1 VAEPLVITHRFGR
14 VGSAM
19 SSRLAT
25 LVPDA
30 TVVEFPAPGEVL
42 LTFDGI
48 WREEPGAT
56 LPDEVRWVHVLG
68 AGVGGFPFDVLDG
81 RLMTCSKGASAVSIS
96 EWVLAVMLAFEK
108 RLPES
113 FITEPPPAWNSANLG
128 VLAGTTMGLIGVG
141 AIGTEIARRALAFDM
156 RVVGLRRSA
165 RPFPRPEIEP
175 AESVLAV
182 VEEADHLVV
191 AAPATPQT
199 YHLLDKEAFAAMKD
213 GVHIVNIARG
223 SLIDQDALIDA
234 LDAGK
239 VARAS
244 LDVVDPE
251 PLPAGHPLYT
261 HPGVRLTPHIS
272 WSGPITMPRTM
283 DMFLSNLARYRA
295 GQPLQGLVD
304 VETGY

>member
-1 VAEPLVITHRFGR
+1 MAEPLVITHRFGR
-14 VGSAM
+14 VGSTM
-19 SSRLAT
+19 SSRLAA

-30 TVVEFPAPGEVL
+30 SIVEWPAPGEVL
-42 LTFDGI
+42 LTFDGV
-48 WREEPGAT
+48 WRDEPGAT
-56 LPDEVRWVHVLG
+56 LPEDVRWVHVLG
-68 AGVGGFPFDVLDG
+68 AGVGGFPFEVLGG
-81 RLMTCSKGASAVSIS
+81 RPMTCSKGASAIPIS

-128 VLAGTTMGLIGVG
+128 VLSGKTLGLIGVG
-141 AIGTEIARRALAFDM
+141 AIGSEIARRALAFDM
-156 RVVGLRRSA
+156 RLVGLRRSD
-165 RPFPRPEIEP
+165 RPFPFAAIEP
-175 AESVLAV
+175 AHSVLTLV
-182 VEEADHLVV
+182 DGADHVAI

-199 YHLLDKEAFAAMKD
+199 HHLVDKGVLAAMKD
-213 GVHIVNIARG
+213 GVHLVNIARG
-223 SLIDQDALIDA
+223 ALIDQDALLEA

-261 HPGVRLTPHIS
+261 HPGVRLSPHIS

-283 DMFLSNLARYRA
+283 EMFLANLQRYRHGEA
-295 GQPLQGLVD
+295 LEGLVD
-304 VETGY
+304 VDAGY